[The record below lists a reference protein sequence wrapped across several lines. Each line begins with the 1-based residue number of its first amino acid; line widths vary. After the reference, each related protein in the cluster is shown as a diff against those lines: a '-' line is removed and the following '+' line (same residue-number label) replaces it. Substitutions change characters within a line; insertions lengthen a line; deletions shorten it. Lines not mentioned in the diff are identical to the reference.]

1 MAAVRRDVVADGE
14 DPCAAEAS
22 LSYLRHSVLVL
33 STVLQRWNA
42 CRIHAAVAELC
53 ELRSTAIGAP
63 WPAGVDALHEF
74 HRLNPGPAVRGLL
87 SFDPRLAD
95 IDVVGLRPIASLLE

>member
-1 MAAVRRDVVADGE
+1 MLGGLLAPNAIALLKRMAAVRRDVVADGE

-42 CRIHAAVAELC
+42 CRIHAAAAELC
-53 ELRSTAIGAP
+53 ELRSAAIGARP
-63 WPAGVDALHEF
+63 PG
-74 HRLNPGPAVRGLL
+74 RLVSRL
-87 SFDPRLAD
+87 STSSTA
-95 IDVVGLRPIASLLE
+95 